1 MDGSHYDILGVP
13 VDADAAAV
21 RQAYRQRLLE
31 AHPDKQGGV
40 DKGAVTRIQQAYRVL
55 SNATERSAYDAELA
69 VKMAAAGVHG
79 RADALDEHSLDDFEY
94 NEQQGVF
101 TMACPRC
108 LSADGFELPEQALE
122 ENAVARP
129 GGGMQVIVQCAACSL
144 WLKVDFDIVYTSE

>member
-1 MDGSHYDILGVP
+1 MDGSHYDILGIA
-13 VDADAAAV
+13 VDAEPLEV

-55 SNATERSAYDAELA
+55 SDPTQRSAYDGELA
-69 VKMAAAGVHG
+69 VQIAATGVHG

-108 LSADGFELPEQALE
+108 SSAEGFELPEQALE
-122 ENAVARP
+122 ENATARP